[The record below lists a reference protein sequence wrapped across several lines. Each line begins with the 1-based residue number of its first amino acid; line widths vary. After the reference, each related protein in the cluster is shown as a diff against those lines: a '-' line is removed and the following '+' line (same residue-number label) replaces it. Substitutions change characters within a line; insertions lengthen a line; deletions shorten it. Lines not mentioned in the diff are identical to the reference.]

1 MKVKNWLM
9 VLFCIF
15 FGLALCTASF
25 AADSKVGYINLQRL
39 IKESKMGKA
48 AQNDIK
54 KLREKKQALV
64 NKKQEEI
71 KKKNAFLTKNVK
83 KLPAS
88 EIQKKQEDLQQSIK
102 AFKRLVADAKEDI
115 KREDRQLVAIIL
127 RKANDVLKKVAK
139 TYKYTIILKDPNA
152 IGYIDPRFDI
162 TGLVLK
168 ELNKKK

>member
-1 MKVKNWLM
+1 M
-9 VLFCIF
+9 
-15 FGLALCTASF
+15 
-25 AADSKVGYINLQRL
+25 
-39 IKESKMGKA
+39 
-48 AQNDIK
+48 
-54 KLREKKQALV
+54 REKKQALV

-152 IGYIDPRFDI
+152 IGYIDPQFDI
-162 TGLVLK
+162 TGMVLK